1 MEYARSGTV
10 IKGQER
16 APVKSKYLE
25 DVFTNNHTVRNVMMM
40 LKSLYT
46 FYNSQCGAPIGRLVS
61 GAMLVVIQ

>member
-25 DVFTNNHTVRNVMMM
+25 DVFINNHTVRELIM
-40 LKSLYT
+40 
-46 FYNSQCGAPIGRLVS
+46 VS
-61 GAMLVVIQ
+61 I

>member
-25 DVFTNNHTVRNVMMM
+25 DVFTNNHTVRMM
-40 LKSLYT
+40 
-46 FYNSQCGAPIGRLVS
+46 
-61 GAMLVVIQ
+61 

>member
-25 DVFTNNHTVRNVMMM
+25 DVFINNHTVRELIMVYK
-40 LKSLYT
+40 LLY
-46 FYNSQCGAPIGRLVS
+46 YCSQYGAHTGREDS
-61 GAMLVVIQ
+61 GVMLVVTL